1 MKCFSLCVK
10 PSDVNFESQVISK
23 LCCFELVEIL
33 YSRFSKSELNTQE
46 SIINRAY
53 VGENVKT
60 GKEMTLAITR

>member
-1 MKCFSLCVK
+1 M
-10 PSDVNFESQVISK
+10 ISK